1 MTSSGQLRSGKGAHD
16 ENFPV
21 ASRLIKRRHRPVIL
35 AFYEFVRVADDIA
48 DHPQLASTEKIARLN
63 RLEASLLGRGDDD
76 PEGLRLRAILEERN
90 LSPRHAQDL
99 LSAFRQDATKHRYAS
114 WDELIDYCSRSAMPV
129 GRFVLDVHG
138 EARATWPA
146 SDTLCAALQVINHL
160 QDCAKDY
167 RALDRV
173 YIPLDAL
180 ASSGASVEQLERK
193 EATPA
198 LKACLRAMVARTAG
212 RQRHA
217 ACTGNLDHSIA
228 GKPTARGSC
237 DQRPVGRARASDQ
250 NRSTCDRVEWR
261 YPGHISTAGP
271 HNGADAPISDPMNL
285 QVSKSLTSQSSTANR
300 AGGSSFYLAMRLLSR
315 EKREAMFEVYSF
327 CRDVDD
333 IADNDMPRSERLA
346 LL

>member
-48 DHPQLASTEKIARLN
+48 DHPQLAGTEKIARLN

-114 WDELIDYCSRSAMPV
+114 WDELIDYCSHSAMPV

-146 SDTLCAALQVINHL
+146 SDALCAALQVINHL

-212 RQRHA
+212 L
-217 ACTGNLDHSIA
+217 LDESRGLEA
-228 GKPTARGSC
+228 G
-237 DQRPVGRARASDQ
+237 VSD
-250 NRSTCDRVEWR
+250 T
-261 YPGHISTAGP
+261 
-271 HNGADAPISDPMNL
+271 
-285 QVSKSLTSQSSTANR
+285 
-300 AGGSSFYLAMRLLSR
+300 
-315 EKREAMFEVYSF
+315 
-327 CRDVDD
+327 
-333 IADNDMPRSERLA
+333 RLA
-346 LL
+346 LEISIIQSLASRLLAVLAIRDPLAERVHLTKTEALVAALNGGTRAILRRLVRTMAPTHRYQTP

>member
-48 DHPQLASTEKIARLN
+48 DHPQLAGTEKIARLN

-114 WDELIDYCSRSAMPV
+114 WDELIDYCSHSAMPV

-146 SDTLCAALQVINHL
+146 SDALCAALQVINHL

-180 ASSGASVEQLERK
+180 ASSGASVEQLEDK

-198 LKACLRAMVARTAG
+198 LKTCLRAMVARTAG
-212 RQRHA
+212 L
-217 ACTGNLDHSIA
+217 LDESRGLEA
-228 GKPTARGSC
+228 G
-237 DQRPVGRARASDQ
+237 VSD
-250 NRSTCDRVEWR
+250 T
-261 YPGHISTAGP
+261 
-271 HNGADAPISDPMNL
+271 
-285 QVSKSLTSQSSTANR
+285 
-300 AGGSSFYLAMRLLSR
+300 
-315 EKREAMFEVYSF
+315 
-327 CRDVDD
+327 
-333 IADNDMPRSERLA
+333 RLA
-346 LL
+346 LEISIIQSLASRLLAVLAIRDPLAERVHLTKTEALVTALNGGTRAILRRLVRTMAPTHRYQTP

>member
-21 ASRLIKRRHRPVIL
+21 ASRFIKRQHRPVIL

-48 DHPQLASTEKIARLN
+48 DHPELASTEKIARLD
-63 RLEASLLGRGDDD
+63 RLEASLLGKGGDD
-76 PEGLRLRAILEERN
+76 PEGLRLCAILEERN

-99 LSAFRQDATKHRYAS
+99 LSAFRQDATKHRYAT

-146 SDTLCAALQVINHL
+146 SDALCAALQVINHV

-180 ASSGASVEQLERK
+180 AASGASIEQLEGK
-193 EATPA
+193 ETAPA
-198 LKACLRAMVARTAG
+198 LKECLRGVVARTG
-212 RQRHA
+212 
-217 ACTGNLDHSIA
+217 TLLDES
-228 GKPTARGSC
+228 RGLE
-237 DQRPVGRARASDQ
+237 AS
-250 NRSTCDRVEWR
+250 V
-261 YPGHISTAGP
+261 
-271 HNGADAPISDPMNL
+271 SD
-285 QVSKSLTSQSSTANR
+285 T
-300 AGGSSFYLAMRLLSR
+300 
-315 EKREAMFEVYSF
+315 
-327 CRDVDD
+327 
-333 IADNDMPRSERLA
+333 RLA
-346 LL
+346 LEISVIQSLASRLIAILMVRDPLAERVHLTKAEALATALNGGARAIVRRLVRTVAPTHRYQTP

>member
-1 MTSSGQLRSGKGAHD
+1 MTSSGELRSGKGAHD

-212 RQRHA
+212 L
-217 ACTGNLDHSIA
+217 LDESRGLEAGVSDTRLALEISIIQ
-228 GKPTARGSC
+228 SL
-237 DQRPVGRARASDQ
+237 AS
-250 NRSTCDRVEWR
+250 RLLAVL
-261 YPGHISTAGP
+261 A
-271 HNGADAPISDPMNL
+271 ISDPL
-285 QVSKSLTSQSSTANR
+285 AERVHLTKTEALVTALNGGIR
-300 AGGSSFYLAMRLLSR
+300 AIFRRLVR
-315 EKREAMFEVYSF
+315 TMAPTHRYQT
-327 CRDVDD
+327 
-333 IADNDMPRSERLA
+333 P
-346 LL
+346 